1 MPKQLDPRLVDILK
15 AYHPDPRS
23 AVWDCHGVWVIYHK
37 AVEIIAAK
45 AGITFDEPHETEM
58 NAKEKIA
65 VIRVTGH
72 LGDRTEWSYGEAAPY
87 NNKNGYPISMAEK
100 RAKDRVVL
108 KLLNLHGEIYS
119 KEEID
124 EDELKKEAERRAA
137 RGKPEQDQQPVLEEA
152 PKETPTLAEQQV
164 FVPALL
170 SDISLIQNTG
180 DLAAWAAKHAE
191 QISQLSEVD
200 QKIVRDAYKTH
211 RTSLTEAA

>member
-1 MPKQLDPRLVDILK
+1 MAKQLDPRLVEILK

-45 AGITFDEPHETEM
+45 AGITFDQPHESEM
-58 NAKEKIA
+58 NAKEKIS

-87 NNKNGYPISMAEK
+87 NNKNGYPVSMAEK

-124 EDELKKEAERRAA
+124 EEELKKEAERRAA
-137 RGKPEQDQQPVLEEA
+137 RAESELEPAPIEA
-152 PKETPTLAEQQV
+152 PKEEPNLSTLPTL
-164 FVPALL
+164 VPDLL
-170 SDISLIQNTG
+170 NDISIIQNTG

-191 QISQLSEVD
+191 LISQLSEAE
-200 QKIVRDAYKTH
+200 QKIVRDAYKAH
-211 RTSLTEAA
+211 RASLTEAA